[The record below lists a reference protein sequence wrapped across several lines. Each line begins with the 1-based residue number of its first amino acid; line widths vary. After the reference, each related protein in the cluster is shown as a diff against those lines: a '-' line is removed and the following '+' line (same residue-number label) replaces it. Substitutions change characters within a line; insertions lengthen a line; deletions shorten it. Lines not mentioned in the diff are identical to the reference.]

1 MQFCVAPVGFSIA
14 CTGGLASGL
23 ASLFA
28 CLVITQLSYQVK
40 VKNISQLMACLMFS
54 KCWLNVLMVQQF
66 LHTLLYCY
74 LLIFLQYL
82 VYNQKILN
90 PQ

>member
-1 MQFCVAPVGFSIA
+1 MAYAICVAPVGFSIA
-14 CTGGLASGL
+14 GTGGL

-66 LHTLLYCY
+66 LHPLLYCY
-74 LLIFLQYL
+74 LLIFLQYF